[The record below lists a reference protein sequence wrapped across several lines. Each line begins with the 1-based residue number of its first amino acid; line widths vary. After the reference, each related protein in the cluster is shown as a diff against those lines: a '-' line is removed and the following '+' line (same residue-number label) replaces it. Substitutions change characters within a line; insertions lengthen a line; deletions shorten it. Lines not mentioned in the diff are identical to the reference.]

1 MKALVTG
8 AAGFIG
14 SNLAEALVKRGDS
27 VVGLDNLSTG
37 RKENLKC
44 VEGRPGFQFIAGDI
58 RDESV
63 LAGACAG
70 VDVVFHQAAL
80 PSVPRSIQNPKEAFE
95 INSAGT
101 LNVLLAARNAGVKRV
116 LFASSSSIYGN
127 AEVQPVPE
135 TAVPNPISPYGASKL
150 ASEALGSAFSASFG
164 IPFFALRYFNV
175 FGPRQD
181 PNSEYAAVVPKFMTA
196 LTNGKKPVI
205 YGDGLQTRD
214 FTFVGNVVAANILVA
229 DKRDAAPGA
238 YNIAAGHPHTVRELL
253 ETLCGILGRPF
264 DPSYSPARAGDILH
278 SSADVQKARSRL
290 GYAPAI
296 RLREGLEITCKA
308 AAGVGLAA

>member
-1 MKALVTG
+1 MTG

-14 SNLAEALVKRGDS
+14 SNLVEALVSRGDT

-44 VEGRPGFQFIAGDI
+44 VEGKPNFEFIAGDI
-58 RDESV
+58 RDEAV
-63 LAGACAG
+63 LGRACRG
-70 VDVVFHQAAL
+70 MDVVFHEAAL
-80 PSVPRSIQNPKEAFE
+80 PSVPRSIENPKEAFE
-95 INSAGT
+95 INSVGT
-101 LNVLLAARNAGVKRV
+101 LNVLLAARNARVKRV

-135 TAVPNPISPYGASKL
+135 SVVPNPISPYGASKL

-181 PNSEYAAVVPKFMTA
+181 PKSEYAAVVPKFMTA
-196 LTNGKKPVI
+196 LTNGTKPVVF
-205 YGDGLQTRD
+205 GDGLQTRD

-229 DKRDAAPGA
+229 DKQDAAPGA
-238 YNIAAGHPHTVRELL
+238 YNIAAGHPRTVKELL
-253 ETLCGILGRPF
+253 ETLCSILGRPF
-264 DPSYSPARAGDILH
+264 AASFEPPRSGDILH
-278 SSADVQKARSRL
+278 SSADVRKARSRL
-290 GYAPAI
+290 GYAPATD
-296 RLREGLEITCKA
+296 LREGLERTCKA
-308 AAGVGLAA
+308 AGHSAAGVGMAV